1 MELWLQLLLT
11 NIFAVVA
18 SSGFWAYIS
27 SRDKK
32 KDATTRLLMGLSYDK
47 IVTLGMIYIQRGSIT
62 KDEYEDYRRYL
73 YEPYQ
78 ALGGNG
84 VAEKIM
90 ADVSNLPL
98 RSINKYSR
106 MGPESRDLKEYDNE
120 QQFPNTITSARHRA
134 ADD

>member
-1 MELWLQLLLT
+1 MEAWLQILLT
-11 NIFAVVA
+11 SVGAVVA
-18 SSGFWAYIS
+18 SSGFWAYITTK
-27 SRDKK
+27 DKK

-47 IVTLGMIYIQRGSIT
+47 IVTLGMIYIQRGWIT

-90 ADVSNLPL
+90 MEVSALPL
-98 RSINKYSR
+98 RSMNRYSQ
-106 MGPESRDLKEYDNE
+106 MGPESRDVKEFRNDG
-120 QQFPNTITSARHRA
+120 Q
-134 ADD
+134 